1 MCRLCILACGLWV
14 CQTLPLYYHL
24 LMQIKTARGSTRATW
39 QLRIPR
45 GSQAIL
51 GRTALSA
58 DGKLA
63 FTSLALTRDVVTTPR
78 GRSKV
83 ITKQVL
89 DLIRNKHRVVF

>member
-1 MCRLCILACGLWV
+1 MAHIAVSIGCAFSNASFGCVKGCRSYN
-14 CQTLPLYYHL
+14 LPA
-24 LMQIKTARGSTRATW
+24 QIKTVRGSTRATW

-63 FTSLALTRDVVTTPR
+63 FTSLALTRDAVTTPR
-78 GRSKV
+78 VQSKV
-83 ITKQVL
+83 ISKQ
-89 DLIRNKHRVVF
+89 FQT